1 MPNYNAVARQGP
13 MKGVL
18 GWTGWMDKK
27 RGEGLGRGGRVG
39 GGSSG
44 GYVRVWMYRRCMV
57 LR

>member
-39 GGSSG
+39 GGG
-44 GYVRVWMYRRCMV
+44 RREGTCV
-57 LR
+57 CGCIDGAWS